1 MKHEPVKPLTVL
13 TDQSARVVL
22 PSHTMCG
29 GDRLELSETSTET
42 CGAVCVARREQV
54 EPDFPLVSN
63 LTKTMWQ

>member
-1 MKHEPVKPLTVL
+1 MPVKPLTVL

-42 CGAVCVARREQV
+42 WGAVCVAGGASLGLGVKQV
-54 EPDFPLVSN
+54 EAEP
-63 LTKTMWQ
+63 KTLRQ